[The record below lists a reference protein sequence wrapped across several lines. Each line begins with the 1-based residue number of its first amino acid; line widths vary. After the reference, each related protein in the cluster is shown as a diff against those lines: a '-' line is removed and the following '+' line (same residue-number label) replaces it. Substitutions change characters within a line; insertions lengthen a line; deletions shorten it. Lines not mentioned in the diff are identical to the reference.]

1 MGNLIHA
8 FKKCCPPD
16 RDPAVYLR
24 GAFSINGTE
33 LYEVVDVPE
42 WGWHPPPPLSDNFKL
57 V

>member
-16 RDPAVYLR
+16 RDTAVYPR

-42 WGWHPPPPLSDNFKL
+42 WGWHP
-57 V
+57 